1 MSNQESGSVHQE
13 SESSSQESGSSS
25 QESRPSYQESGSS
38 SQESR
43 PSYQESGSSYQES
56 RSSYQ
61 ESGSSTQESGSS
73 YQESG
78 SSTQGSESSNQ
89 QSGSSSQESRPSYQ
103 ESGSSYQESRPSYQ
117 ESRSSYQESGS
128 STQGSESSNQESRP
142 SYQESGSSTQGS
154 ESSHQESGSSSQE
167 SDSSNQESGSVHQE
181 SESSSQESGSS
192 SQESGSSSQESG
204 SSSQESEF
212 PPHNQQSINVS
223 NSINI
228 KNRTDKITEEDIKII
243 TGSDKVG
250 VDKNTEEIFD
260 TDKEKKDKKTEGI
273 TGNDKERT
281 DKKTEGITG
290 NDKERT
296 DKKTER
302 IIETDKKIKE
312 KNTEEIAGTDKE
324 RIEQNNEGIIY
335 TDKERTDKKTEGI
348 TGNDKER
355 TDKKTEGITGNDKER
370 TDKKTEG
377 ITGNDK
383 ERTDKKKE
391 GITGNNKERT
401 DKNTEEIA
409 GTDKER
415 IEQNTEGIAG
425 TDKERI
431 DIKTERIV
439 GTDKERIEKNT
450 ERIVGTDKE
459 RIEKNTERIVDTDK
473 ERIDI
478 ETEGI
483 TGNDKQ
489 ITDKN
494 TEGITGSDK
503 QIIDKNTEGITGSDK
518 QIIDKNTEVIIGND
532 KERADKKTERIIDE
546 YKERTNEYT
555 EEIISTDKEKINI
568 NTERNNDNKR
578 TDKNIGEI
586 SNNEEERTDK
596 ITEKNKDINLE
607 LTDKNAEEANDSDNK
622 RKDKNTDKNKDTDKK
637 RTDENHNDE
646 NISDKNIIDKYSEYE
661 INNNQVNYNKSSNL
675 IESDKEY
682 TNKSLTEKID
692 IDQIKNKEM
701 NSNNYIFDSSVI
713 EDSKTEA
720 EESSSNLS
728 ESVLIKNDNK
738 SETNKNYSD
747 SPKTGINNEN
757 TIINNIIPQNLSDI
771 TNMNTDNYSSINKGK
786 NDTIDTDESS
796 HDKMTNKPSCTDKSC
811 SNENKDISS
820 DLNQIL
826 NNSLTI
832 LNEAKKRTNI
842 SISFRQLSNFNN
854 LNKEITFMFFGLVTT
869 TYQSKTQFPISVN
882 LIKINGE
889 MEDFTREADCVL
901 ESTVETIEG
910 YSVQADFKCTITG
923 LEEEYYSLRFNHSDF
938 ISGIPNDEILLN
950 PVLTEEAIKLR
961 KIIDYSLQ
969 ENKGEDQIPS
979 SFISLNIKDN
989 CENGKL
995 IIEGTLNKAVNN
1007 KLKFD
1012 LPLTYPEGV
1021 SMLCSLTSFEAGPS
1035 SIICRVDRE
1044 INSQQIL
1051 IEQTTITNEGEQ
1063 ILVITGIISKK
1074 NMTCEN
1080 GLLREVEEKL
1090 NIGISFR
1097 KVNNFTSNGKNEF
1110 SFVLEAILSEEYK
1123 IDYNFILSIIV
1134 LIGNNKVEK
1143 NSNCSLHNYLT
1154 KNKFILGYFKCI
1166 TKVSNEEY
1174 ININF
1179 NKTESITIS
1188 PYNTNINGIFGLDK
1202 YKLSPLLDIT
1212 ADDDEPI
1219 SFQPKE
1225 LVKIEDC
1232 WKKGKFKIIG
1242 TFNGKFEEKT
1252 FEFPMSYPSV
1262 IIKCKVEEAEANKEV
1277 EIICKLQS
1285 EFKDIKSL
1293 VIEPRIITKK
1303 HKEILFIEKNIIK
1316 NIAMSCKNYNKIKF
1330 DKAKKNQKASFSFLT
1345 ISNPSVNSGLVT
1357 NFFIGMV
1364 RKPNEKFAEITI
1376 PINAKYSRNSLRELD
1391 ESETSVTCDIAIQKG
1406 TTVFYECEL
1415 PSKPL
1420 EVSIDYDKVE
1430 NIAGLQENVDQ
1441 LNCTLDYS
1449 NRDNFDQINKIPIV
1463 NITNINYLDCND
1475 YGTFTIEGIIEGRL
1489 NKHNFSAEIPFSYP
1503 DSISFCKIKSN
1514 YNNIIMECQNQ
1525 EKFPVSAII
1534 FDQTYIKDTEGNI
1547 LFKLNNY
1554 IYQKQFS
1561 CEVGILDSNLIKKI
1575 VSEPTISSTTLS
1587 SSKTYLT
1594 TPSSS
1599 STALPSTPR
1608 TLPKLPNKESPSKS
1622 NSNVI
1627 IIVIVIIII
1636 IVFAL
1641 IFIGIIIL
1649 IKKKKLCTK
1658 KPLKDESISDINSM
1672 ITISNNSYYD
1682 KYDNN
1687 NL

>member
-1 MSNQESGSVHQE
+1 MQTQISETSNKSIVISSVISNSTTPASGSTPQI
-13 SESSSQESGSSS
+13 SESFDNPTRTWTILSGKSDKFNTNIINI
-25 QESRPSYQESGSS
+25 G
-38 SQESR
+38 
-43 PSYQESGSSYQES
+43 
-56 RSSYQ
+56 
-61 ESGSSTQESGSS
+61 TQKVLTYIRGKD
-73 YQESG
+73 
-78 SSTQGSESSNQ
+78 N
-89 QSGSSSQESRPSYQ
+89 
-103 ESGSSYQESRPSYQ
+103 
-117 ESRSSYQESGS
+117 
-128 STQGSESSNQESRP
+128 
-142 SYQESGSSTQGS
+142 
-154 ESSHQESGSSSQE
+154 E
-167 SDSSNQESGSVHQE
+167 SDGKINNQADTVINSQKGNYNDYCSNRNHHHPYPYNYCDKYKPS
-181 SESSSQESGSS
+181 
-192 SQESGSSSQESG
+192 
-204 SSSQESEF
+204 
-212 PPHNQQSINVS
+212 PS
-223 NSINI
+223 NSNSN
-228 KNRTDKITEEDIKII
+228 KNMTDKITEEDTKII
-243 TGSDKVG
+243 TGSDNVG
-250 VDKNTEEIFD
+250 VDKKTEVIFD
-260 TDKEKKDKKTEGI
+260 TDKEKTDKKTEGTIETDKERRDKKTEGI
-273 TGNDKERT
+273 FDTDKEKIDKKTEGIIETDKEKT

-290 NDKERT
+290 NDKER
-296 DKKTER
+296 
-302 IIETDKKIKE
+302 
-312 KNTEEIAGTDKE
+312 A
-324 RIEQNNEGIIY
+324 
-335 TDKERTDKKTEGI
+335 
-348 TGNDKER
+348 
-355 TDKKTEGITGNDKER
+355 
-370 TDKKTEG
+370 
-377 ITGNDK
+377 
-383 ERTDKKKE
+383 
-391 GITGNNKERT
+391 
-401 DKNTEEIA
+401 
-409 GTDKER
+409 
-415 IEQNTEGIAG
+415 
-425 TDKERI
+425 
-431 DIKTERIV
+431 DIKT
-439 GTDKERIEKNT
+439 K
-450 ERIVGTDKE
+450 
-459 RIEKNTERIVDTDK
+459 
-473 ERIDI
+473 
-478 ETEGI
+478 
-483 TGNDKQ
+483 
-489 ITDKN
+489 
-494 TEGITGSDK
+494 S
-503 QIIDKNTEGITGSDK
+503 
-518 QIIDKNTEVIIGND
+518 
-532 KERADKKTERIIDE
+532 IIDE

-555 EEIISTDKEKINI
+555 EEIISTDKEKTNI
-568 NTERNNDNKR
+568 NKERNNDNKR
-578 TDKNIGEI
+578 TDKNIGGI
-586 SNNEEERTDK
+586 NDSDEERTDK
-596 ITEKNKDINLE
+596 NTE
-607 LTDKNAEEANDSDNK
+607 
-622 RKDKNTDKNKDTDKK
+622 KNKDTDKK

-646 NISDKNIIDKYSEYE
+646 NINDKNIIDKYSEYG
-661 INNNQVNYNKSSNL
+661 INSNQVNYNKSSNL

-682 TNKSLTEKID
+682 TNKSITEKID
-692 IDQIKNKEM
+692 IDQIKDKEM
-701 NSNNYIFDSSVI
+701 NSDNYIFDSSVI
-713 EDSKTEA
+713 EDSKVEA
-720 EESSSNLS
+720 EESSSYLS
-728 ESVLIKNDNK
+728 ESVFIKNDNK
-738 SETNKNYSD
+738 SETNKNSSD
-747 SPKTGINNEN
+747 NPRTGINTEN

-771 TNMNTDNYSSINKGK
+771 TNISTDNFSSINKGK

-796 HDKMTNKPSCTDKSC
+796 HDKMTIKPSCTDKSC
-811 SNENKDISS
+811 SNEDKDKSS
-820 DLNQIL
+820 DLNQII
-826 NNSLTI
+826 NNSFTI

-889 MEDFTREADCVL
+889 MEDFTREANCIL

-910 YSVQADFKCTITG
+910 YSVQADFKCTLTG

-950 PVLTEEAIKLR
+950 PVLTEEAIKLG

-995 IIEGTLNKAVNN
+995 IIEGMLNKAVNN
-1007 KLKFD
+1007 KLKFEF
-1012 LPLTYPEGV
+1012 PLTYPEGV

-1035 SIICRVDRE
+1035 SMLCRVDRE

-1097 KVNNFTSNGKNEF
+1097 KVYNFTSNRKNKF

-1123 IDYNFILSIIV
+1123 VDYNFILSIIV

-1143 NSNCSLHNYLT
+1143 DSNCTLQNYLT
-1154 KNKFILGYFKCI
+1154 KNKFILGYFKCV
-1166 TKVSNEEY
+1166 TKVSYEEY
-1174 ININF
+1174 NNINF

-1212 ADDDEPI
+1212 ADDAEPI
-1219 SFQPKE
+1219 PFKPKE

-1232 WKKGKFKIIG
+1232 WEKGKFKIIG

-1252 FEFPMSYPSV
+1252 FEFPLSYPSV

-1277 EIICKLQS
+1277 EIMCKLQS

-1303 HKEILFIEKNIIK
+1303 HKEILFIEKNIFK

-1345 ISNPSVNSGLVT
+1345 ISNPSVNSGFVT

-1441 LNCTLDYS
+1441 LNCKLDYS
-1449 NRDNFDQINKIPIV
+1449 NRDNFDEINKIPIV

-1475 YGTFTIEGIIEGRL
+1475 YGNFTIEGIIEGRL
-1489 NKHNFSAEIPFSYP
+1489 NKNNFSAEIPFSYP
-1503 DSISFCKIKSN
+1503 DSISFCNIESKYTK
-1514 YNNIIMECQNQ
+1514 IIMECQNQ
-1525 EKFPVSAII
+1525 EKFPVSTII

-1575 VSEPTISSTTLS
+1575 VPETTISSTTLS
-1587 SSKTYLT
+1587 SSKTYLI

-1599 STALPSTPR
+1599 SSTTLLSTPR
-1608 TLPKLPNKESPSKS
+1608 TLPKFPNKESSSKS

-1636 IVFAL
+1636 IVFV
-1641 IFIGIIIL
+1641 IVIGIIIL

-1672 ITISNNSYYD
+1672 ITISDNSIYD
-1682 KYDNN
+1682 KCDNN
-1687 NL
+1687 KL

>member
-1 MSNQESGSVHQE
+1 M
-13 SESSSQESGSSS
+13 
-25 QESRPSYQESGSS
+25 
-38 SQESR
+38 
-43 PSYQESGSSYQES
+43 
-56 RSSYQ
+56 
-61 ESGSSTQESGSS
+61 
-73 YQESG
+73 
-78 SSTQGSESSNQ
+78 
-89 QSGSSSQESRPSYQ
+89 
-103 ESGSSYQESRPSYQ
+103 
-117 ESRSSYQESGS
+117 
-128 STQGSESSNQESRP
+128 
-142 SYQESGSSTQGS
+142 
-154 ESSHQESGSSSQE
+154 
-167 SDSSNQESGSVHQE
+167 
-181 SESSSQESGSS
+181 
-192 SQESGSSSQESG
+192 
-204 SSSQESEF
+204 
-212 PPHNQQSINVS
+212 
-223 NSINI
+223 I
-228 KNRTDKITEEDIKII
+228 KKDIK
-243 TGSDKVG
+243 
-250 VDKNTEEIFD
+250 TERIAG
-260 TDKEKKDKKTEGI
+260 TDKEKIDI
-273 TGNDKERT
+273 
-281 DKKTEGITG
+281 
-290 NDKERT
+290 
-296 DKKTER
+296 KTER
-302 IIETDKKIKE
+302 IIETDK
-312 KNTEEIAGTDKE
+312 E
-324 RIEQNNEGIIY
+324 RI
-335 TDKERTDKKTEGI
+335 
-348 TGNDKER
+348 
-355 TDKKTEGITGNDKER
+355 
-370 TDKKTEG
+370 
-377 ITGNDK
+377 
-383 ERTDKKKE
+383 
-391 GITGNNKERT
+391 

-415 IEQNTEGIAG
+415 IDKNTERIIDTDKERIDKNTEIIIDTDKERIDKNTERIIDTDKERIDKNTEGIIYTDKERTGKNTEGIIYTDKERTGKNTEGIAG

-431 DIKTERIV
+431 DIKTERIA
-439 GTDKERIEKNT
+439 GTDKEKIDIKTEGIDGTDKERIDIKTERITDSDKERIDIKTERITDSDKERIEKNT
-450 ERIVGTDKE
+450 ERIVG
-459 RIEKNTERIVDTDK
+459 IDK

-478 ETEGI
+478 ETERI
-483 TGNDKQ
+483 IDTDKER
-489 ITDKN
+489 IDKN
-494 TEGITGSDK
+494 TKGITGSDK

-518 QIIDKNTEVIIGND
+518 QILDKNTEGIIGND
-532 KERADKKTERIIDE
+532 KEREDKKTEKIIDE

-555 EEIISTDKEKINI
+555 EEIISTDKEKTNI

-578 TDKNIGEI
+578 IDKNIGG
-586 SNNEEERTDK
+586 NNDSDEERTDK
-596 ITEKNKDINLE
+596 NTEKNKDINLE
-607 LTDKNAEEANDSDNK
+607 ITDKNKEEINDSDNK

-701 NSNNYIFDSSVI
+701 NSDNYIFDSSII

-720 EESSSNLS
+720 EESSSNLN

-771 TNMNTDNYSSINKGK
+771 TNMNTDNFSSLNKGK

-796 HDKMTNKPSCTDKSC
+796 HDKMTNKTSCTDKSC

-842 SISFRQLSNFNN
+842 SISFRQLSNFSN

-869 TYQSKTQFPISVN
+869 TYQIKTQFPISVN

-969 ENKGEDQIPS
+969 ENKEEDQIPS

-1110 SFVLEAILSEEYK
+1110 SFALEAILSEEYK
-1123 IDYNFILSIIV
+1123 IDYKFILSIIV

-1143 NSNCSLHNYLT
+1143 NSNCALQNYLT
-1154 KNKFILGYFKCI
+1154 KNKFILGYFKCV

-1174 ININF
+1174 NNINF

-1202 YKLSPLLDIT
+1202 YKLSPLLDIA
-1212 ADDDEPI
+1212 ADDAEPI
-1219 SFQPKE
+1219 PFQPKE
-1225 LVKIEDC
+1225 LIKIEDC
-1232 WKKGKFKIIG
+1232 WEKGKFKIIG
-1242 TFNGKFEEKT
+1242 TFNGNFEEKT
-1252 FEFPMSYPSV
+1252 FEFPLSYPSV
-1262 IIKCKVEEAEANKEV
+1262 IVKCKVKEAEDNKEV
-1277 EIICKLQS
+1277 EIMCKLQS

-1303 HKEILFIEKNIIK
+1303 HKEILFIEKNIFK

-1330 DKAKKNQKASFSFLT
+1330 DKAKKNQKASFSFLA
-1345 ISNPSVNSGLVT
+1345 ISNPSVNSGMVT

-1430 NIAGLQENVDQ
+1430 NIAGLQENVGQ

-1449 NRDNFDQINKIPIV
+1449 NRDNFDK
-1463 NITNINYLDCND
+1463 
-1475 YGTFTIEGIIEGRL
+1475 
-1489 NKHNFSAEIPFSYP
+1489 
-1503 DSISFCKIKSN
+1503 
-1514 YNNIIMECQNQ
+1514 
-1525 EKFPVSAII
+1525 
-1534 FDQTYIKDTEGNI
+1534 
-1547 LFKLNNY
+1547 
-1554 IYQKQFS
+1554 
-1561 CEVGILDSNLIKKI
+1561 
-1575 VSEPTISSTTLS
+1575 
-1587 SSKTYLT
+1587 
-1594 TPSSS
+1594 
-1599 STALPSTPR
+1599 
-1608 TLPKLPNKESPSKS
+1608 
-1622 NSNVI
+1622 
-1627 IIVIVIIII
+1627 
-1636 IVFAL
+1636 
-1641 IFIGIIIL
+1641 
-1649 IKKKKLCTK
+1649 
-1658 KPLKDESISDINSM
+1658 
-1672 ITISNNSYYD
+1672 
-1682 KYDNN
+1682 
-1687 NL
+1687 